1 MASNTSQVVLFI
13 LDGCGHSD
21 KKQFNAVADA
31 KVPIWDDLWSK
42 TSLEKC
48 LIETSGES
56 VGLPDGQMGNSSR
69 TYDNWSRKANISK
82 SHSNKQ
88 IYPRSIFPLKQ
99 CILQLD

>member
-1 MASNTSQVVLFI
+1 MASNTSQVVLFV

-48 LIETSGES
+48 FIETS
-56 VGLPDGQMGNSSR
+56 
-69 TYDNWSRKANISK
+69 
-82 SHSNKQ
+82 
-88 IYPRSIFPLKQ
+88 
-99 CILQLD
+99 